1 MRKHLSYANVA
12 ATLALVV
19 AVAGGSV
26 AIAGSVKKAP
36 KNSVASSSIR
46 PNNVTAP
53 DLTRI
58 IRVNGQTT
66 LTDPGPPDGTSV
78 VGTASATCPSG
89 SRVLSGGGSGGPGTT
104 VIVTAPQG
112 EGWVVSAEADGI
124 GTATVQAVA
133 KCLSKKA
140 EKQVPGS

>member
-12 ATLALVV
+12 ATLALVI

-26 AIAGSVKKAP
+26 AVAGSVKKAP
-36 KNSVASSSIR
+36 KNSVTSSGIR

-66 LTDPGPPDGTSV
+66 LTDPGAPDGNFTAA
-78 VGTASATCPSG
+78 TASVACPAG
-89 SRVLSGGGSGGPGTT
+89 SRVLSGGGASPANETKLFL
-104 VIVTAPQG
+104 
-112 EGWVVSAEADGI
+112 SA
-124 GTATVQAVA
+124 
-133 KCLSKKA
+133 
-140 EKQVPGS
+140 